1 MRGALVFRISTL
13 LASLATLA
21 AAVVYFLPP
30 PAGASPVVMHA
41 AALMLLTVGLW
52 ATGVIPEYITSL
64 LFFLLA
70 VVLAIASPQV
80 VFSSFTSATMWLVL
94 GGLIIAE
101 AVGSTGLGR
110 RFAGVLF
117 ERFVGSYAALMV
129 AVALVATALSF
140 FMPATVARMLLLL
153 PIVVA
158 LAERVGFAPGSNG
171 YNGLCMTAIMLLYQS
186 GSAILPANAPNLV
199 LAGAAETLY
208 SVQLIYAEYF
218 WVMFPVLGFLKGAF
232 VVALIYKMCPAT
244 VQPEISPPEF
254 APMSAAEK
262 RLAVILVLA
271 LLLWMTDAIHGVR
284 AGWVAL
290 AAGLACLMPKLGV
303 LPPTAF
309 NDVKFGP
316 FFYTGASIGLG
327 AVVHESGLG
336 DVLGKMLLAT
346 LNLQPGHDFTNF
358 MSLGLLNVLTGVLVT
373 NPAMPAVTTAL
384 AASFAEAAGWPLVA
398 AIMTIAVGYN
408 VMLMPYQVPPVVVG
422 MYACR
427 MSLATA
433 MRMALPIAVAGIV
446 VFMPLEFLWWRVI
459 GYFGG

>member
-1 MRGALVFRISTL
+1 MQFKLSTL
-13 LASLATLA
+13 FAALACLF
-21 AAVVYFLPP
+21 AAVVYFYPP
-30 PAGASPVVMHA
+30 PPGIDANVMHA

-52 ATGVIPEYITSL
+52 ATGAIPEYITSL

-70 VVLAIASPQV
+70 VVLAVASPAV
-80 VFSSFTSATMWLVL
+80 VFSSFASATMWLVL

-101 AVGSTGLGR
+101 AVGATGLGR

-117 ERFVGSYAALMV
+117 ERFVGSYASLMI
-129 AVALVATALSF
+129 AVALVSTALAF

-158 LAERVGFAPGSNG
+158 LADRVGFNPGSNG
-171 YNGLCMTAIMLLYQS
+171 YNGLCMTAIMITYQS

-199 LAGAAETLY
+199 LAGATETLY
-208 SVQLIYAEYF
+208 SVQLIYAEYL
-218 WVMFPVLGFLKGAF
+218 WVMFPVLALLKGAF
-232 VVALIYKMCPAT
+232 VVLLIYKMFPAA
-244 VQPEISPPEF
+244 VQPERAPPEF
-254 APMSAAEK
+254 TAMSAAEK

-284 AGWVAL
+284 PGWVAL
-290 AAGLACLMPKLGV
+290 AAGLACLLPQVGV

-309 NDVKFGP
+309 NDVKFGA

-336 DVLGKMLLAT
+336 DVLGKSLLAT
-346 LNLQPGHDFTNF
+346 LNLQPGADFTNF
-358 MSLGLLNVLTGVLVT
+358 MSLSVLNVVTGALVT
-373 NPAMPAVTTAL
+373 NPAMPAVTTTL
-384 AASFAEAAGWPLVA
+384 AAPFAEAAGWPLAA

-408 VMLMPYQVPPVVVG
+408 VMLLPYQVPPVVVG
-422 MYACR
+422 MHACR
-427 MSLATA
+427 LSIATA
-433 MRMALPIAVAGIV
+433 MRVSLPIAAIGIV